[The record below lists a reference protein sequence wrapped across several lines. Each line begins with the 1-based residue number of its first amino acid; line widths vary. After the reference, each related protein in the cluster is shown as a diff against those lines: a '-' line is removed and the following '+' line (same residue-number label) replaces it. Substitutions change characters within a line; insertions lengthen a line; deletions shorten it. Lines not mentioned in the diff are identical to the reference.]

1 MLKTFFRRLFM
12 TKSKLLAVGDSAP
25 GFSLPDTSGKQ
36 VSLQDYAGKKLIIWF
51 YPVADTP
58 G

>member
-1 MLKTFFRRLFM
+1 M
-12 TKSKLLAVGDSAP
+12 TKSNLLAVGDPAP
-25 GFSLPDTSGKQ
+25 AFSLPDTGGKQ